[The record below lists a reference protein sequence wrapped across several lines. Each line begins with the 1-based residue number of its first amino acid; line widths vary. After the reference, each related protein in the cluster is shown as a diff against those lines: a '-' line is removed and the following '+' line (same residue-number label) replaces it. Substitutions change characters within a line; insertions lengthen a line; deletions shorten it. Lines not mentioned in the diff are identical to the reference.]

1 MCSRT
6 ILTVEAQTVRPIVTS
21 PGINI
26 QYMGW
31 DSTSQVLFFS
41 DVGKKTI
48 TRHNIFDLTDQ
59 VLQLGKI
66 MLWFS

>member
-1 MCSRT
+1 M
-6 ILTVEAQTVRPIVTS
+6 EAQTVRPIVTRR
-21 PGINI
+21 GINI

-31 DSTSQVLFFS
+31 DSASNVLFFS
-41 DVGKKTI
+41 DVGKITI
-48 TRHNIFDLTDQ
+48 TRHNIFDGTDQ